1 MNTKSVTMR
10 RVNVE
15 ARERTQAVVN
25 HPRSIFLSVTVLAL
39 VIAIT
44 VGCGTTGDDKD
55 SSQTAASLQA
65 PTSSSGATTNSS
77 DEPSFPNVV
86 VYEDDIE
93 PPRVVPTD
101 LGLVWEAW
109 EHLNRDYVDRDK
121 LDPELA
127 AEYAI
132 RGITSILGDPQ
143 TAYVGPDVLKGQFG
157 DVFEGEFQGIGA
169 HVQMNARGSLVI
181 VSPIEGG
188 PAAAAGIKPGDIILE
203 VDGESLE
210 GLGVLEAVA
219 KIRGPKDSI
228 ARLLVK
234 HLGALDPEIVEVRRA
249 VIPLESVYLRS
260 EPGDDFIHVRVT
272 DFYPQTADKLRAVV
286 KQELSAG
293 AKGLI
298 LDLRNNGGGLLTA
311 SVDIASQ
318 FIEDG
323 LVLYVVEGNKR
334 RTDYQ
339 VRSDNRNFFTD
350 IPMVV
355 LVNGGSASASEILA
369 GSLQDHKR
377 ATVIGDTTFGKGSVN
392 WLRNLSNGGG
402 LYITIAYWY
411 TPDGRLIQGE
421 GLEPDIKITE
431 RDAQEADVAQF
442 KRAVEEL
449 EKLTGATDFD
459 PNASS

>member
-1 MNTKSVTMR
+1 M
-10 RVNVE
+10 
-15 ARERTQAVVN
+15 AGERTETVAN
-25 HPRSIFLSVTVLAL
+25 HPKSMFLSAAVLAI
-39 VIAIT
+39 VVAIT
-44 VGCGTTGDDKD
+44 VGCGTNSGDKD
-55 SSQTAASLQA
+55 SSQAVASLQA
-65 PTSSSGATTNSS
+65 PSSPSGSSINSS

-86 VYEDDIE
+86 VHEEDIE
-93 PPRVVPTD
+93 TPKVVPTD

-169 HVQMNARGSLVI
+169 HVQMNARGNLVI

-272 DFYPQTADKLRAVV
+272 DFYPQTSDKLRAVV
-286 KQELSAG
+286 EQELNAG

-323 LVLYVVEGNKR
+323 LALYVIEGNKR
-334 RTDYQ
+334 RTDYHIK
-339 VRSDNRNFFTD
+339 SENRDFLTD
-350 IPMVV
+350 VPMVV

-369 GSLQDHKR
+369 GSLQDHGR

-421 GLEPDIKITE
+421 GLDPDIMVTD

-442 KRAVEEL
+442 KRAIEEL
-449 EKLTGATDFD
+449 QRLTGATGSDSNSD
-459 PNASS
+459 ASS